1 MLYMFSVESIF
12 SIYNYKIA
20 NFRLIFSLALIYQAS
35 KEEVERF
42 KSYFNSFRFF
52 LHSKC
57 QNILLVI
64 IALFMFQCSMYSLKS
79 QKSGDCRE

>member
-12 SIYNYKIA
+12 SIYNYEIA

-42 KSYFNSFRFF
+42 KSYFNSYFRFL

-64 IALFMFQCSMYSLKS
+64 IALFMFQYSMYSH
-79 QKSGDCRE
+79 